1 MKKFALSLLLANGL
15 MVAASAFATPQ
26 ICPLVPPEQ
35 WMSKQQVEALA
46 LDLGYE
52 RVFFVQP
59 DGGCWVAY
67 TEKQGVRD
75 EVFFHPA
82 TGEVVRTERG
92 S

>member
-1 MKKFALSLLLANGL
+1 MKKLALSVLLANGL
-15 MVAASAFATPQ
+15 MVAASAFGNQQ
-26 ICPLVPPEQ
+26 ICPLVPPQQ

-46 LDLGYE
+46 LGLGYE
-52 RVFFVQP
+52 KVFFVQP

-67 TEKQGVRD
+67 TEKQGVRV
-75 EVFFHPA
+75 ELFFHPA

>member
-1 MKKFALSLLLANGL
+1 MKKLTLSVLLANGL
-15 MVAASAFATPQ
+15 MVAASAFGTPQ
-26 ICPLVPPEQ
+26 ICPVVPPEQ
-35 WMSKQQVEALA
+35 WMSMHQVEALA
-46 LDLGYE
+46 LGLGYE
-52 RVFFVQP
+52 KVFFVQP

-67 TEKQGVRD
+67 TEEEGVRV